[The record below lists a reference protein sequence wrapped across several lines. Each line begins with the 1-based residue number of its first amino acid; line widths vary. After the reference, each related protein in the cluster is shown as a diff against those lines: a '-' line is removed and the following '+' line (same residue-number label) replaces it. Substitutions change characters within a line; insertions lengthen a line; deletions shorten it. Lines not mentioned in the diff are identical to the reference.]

1 MRWEKRPRPFLRTS
15 EFHWQEGHT
24 LHITEEEAREFALQ
38 ILQKMYVETIR
49 DFLAIDGLEGEKS
62 QSERFP

>member
-24 LHITEEEAREFALQ
+24 LHLTEQDAHDFLIS
-38 ILQKMYVETIR
+38 ILNKVYIETIKEYM
-49 DFLAIDGLEGEKS
+49 AIDGLEGEKS
-62 QSERFP
+62 SSERFP